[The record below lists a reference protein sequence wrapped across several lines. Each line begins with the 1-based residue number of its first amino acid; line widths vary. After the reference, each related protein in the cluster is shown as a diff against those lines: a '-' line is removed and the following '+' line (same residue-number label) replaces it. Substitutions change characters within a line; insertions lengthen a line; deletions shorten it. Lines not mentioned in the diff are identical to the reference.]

1 MRAERWPSFLKS
13 VNASLTSAA
22 DPLQPFFAFSG
33 LEKRTLS
40 PCARPRLYDQKS
52 PKQTGISMVTR
63 NYQGWPTTN
72 YPAFEF
78 PPWRTSTAKQIGQGS
93 RNRTRTR
100 YAAETGDRESQYA
113 VNSRDHAWP
122 SFDLFPCRFPTSI
135 LFMDYT
141 YGGGG
146 KGVPQLLASPR
157 WYNRTECE
165 FSPLLLFV
173 VLAFIW
179 E

>member
-63 NYQGWPTTN
+63 NYQG
-72 YPAFEF
+72 
-78 PPWRTSTAKQIGQGS
+78 
-93 RNRTRTR
+93 
-100 YAAETGDRESQYA
+100 
-113 VNSRDHAWP
+113 
-122 SFDLFPCRFPTSI
+122 
-135 LFMDYT
+135 
-141 YGGGG
+141 
-146 KGVPQLLASPR
+146 
-157 WYNRTECE
+157 
-165 FSPLLLFV
+165 
-173 VLAFIW
+173 
-179 E
+179 